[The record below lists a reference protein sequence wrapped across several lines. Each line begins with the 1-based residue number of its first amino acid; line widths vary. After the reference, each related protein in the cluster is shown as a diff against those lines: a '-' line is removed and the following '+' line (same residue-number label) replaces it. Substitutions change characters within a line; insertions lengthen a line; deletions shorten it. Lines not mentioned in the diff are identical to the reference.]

1 MTEAAVART
10 ATTSPAPARLPPGKD
25 RAIECARIA
34 ADLRC
39 KDVVILEVQRIV
51 GWTDYLVIA
60 TGGSRRQLASVAD
73 EIDHRMK
80 ALGDKPMAFEG
91 YEAGGWMVI
100 DFGDVVVHLFDEE
113 KRAYYQ
119 LERLWEDAP
128 RIEWTPVEPAA
139 AS

>member
-1 MTEAAVART
+1 MTEAAVARS
-10 ATTSPAPARLPPGKD
+10 ATTSPTPTRLPPGKD

-39 KDVVILEVQRIV
+39 KDVVILEVQRII
-51 GWTDYLVIA
+51 GWTDYLIIA

-128 RIEWTPVEPAA
+128 RIEWAPE